1 MFNIFKIALRN
12 LMRYSRR
19 TALTVSLIVIGVVF
33 VSVFVSVS
41 GSFKNMMISQVTDSI
56 TGHVQIHRKGYMGAA
71 ETLPQNMNMKF
82 MALDRF
88 DNALKD
94 VGGVEA
100 VSERIKFGGMF
111 STFTETSNIRL
122 NGINPEQEYKVVPL
136 LPSRI
141 LEGSKELKPGSIIIP
156 RLFANS
162 MKVKL
167 GDTIVVVATNQD
179 GSVNGKQL
187 KVTGIIESATG
198 PGGRDGYVHI
208 DDAAEILRMD
218 IPEISEIAIRLKDFS
233 KLHEFEAALTKR
245 LSTEL
250 NKKGMPI
257 FDVHTWEKL
266 SPFYNIARMIDM
278 MTLFVKI
285 LLVAVVLISIL
296 NVMIMAVYERIRE
309 IGTAAAIGTRPYK
322 IMMLFLT
329 EGLLMGI
336 IGAVIGAVVS
346 IVAVYILNIQK
357 LTFNF
362 GQQKGILLSA
372 SVDYGQLAAICL
384 TVVVV
389 AVIASLQPAVKAS
402 RTEPVNA
409 LRHI

>member
-1 MFNIFKIALRN
+1 MFNIFKMALRN

-19 TALTVSLIVIGVVF
+19 TMLTVSLIVIGVVF

-41 GSFKNMMISQVTDSI
+41 GSFKNMMISQITDSM
-56 TGHVQIHRKGYMGAA
+56 TGHVQVHRRGYMGAA
-71 ETLPQNMNMKF
+71 ETLPQNMNIKLMG
-82 MALDRF
+82 LDRF
-88 DNALKD
+88 DNAMKD
-94 VGGVEA
+94 VEGVEA

-122 NGINPEQEYKVVPL
+122 NGIDPVQEYKVVPL

-141 LEGSKELKPGSIIIP
+141 LEGSKELKTGSIIIP

-162 MKVKL
+162 MKVKV
-167 GDTIVVVATNQD
+167 GDTVVVVATNRD

-208 DDAAEILRMD
+208 EDAKEILRMD
-218 IPEISEIAIRLKDFS
+218 IPEISEIAIRLKDFD

-250 NKKGMPI
+250 NKKGLPI
-257 FDVHTWEKL
+257 FDVHTWERL
-266 SPFYNIARMIDM
+266 SPFYNIARMIDL
-278 MTLFVKI
+278 MTLFVKV

-309 IGTAAAIGTRPYK
+309 IGTAAAIGTRPHK
-322 IMMLFLT
+322 IMLLFLI

-336 IGAVIGAVVS
+336 IGAATGALVS
-346 IVAVYILNIQK
+346 IAAVFIINAQK
-357 LTFNF
+357 FTFSF
-362 GQQKGILLSA
+362 GQQKEILLTA
-372 SVDYGQLAAICL
+372 SVDYRQLLAICL
-384 TVVVV
+384 TVAAV
-389 AVIASLQPAVKAS
+389 AVVASLQPAIKAS

-409 LRHI
+409 LRHV

>member
-19 TALTVSLIVIGVVF
+19 TILTVSLIVIGVVF

-41 GSFKNMMISQVTDSI
+41 GSFKNMMISQITDSM
-56 TGHVQIHRKGYMGAA
+56 TGHVQVHRKGYMGAA

-218 IPEISEIAIRLKDFS
+218 VPEISEIAIRLKDFS
-233 KLHEFEAALTKR
+233 KLHEFETALTKR

-266 SPFYNIARMIDM
+266 SPFYNVARMIDM

-285 LLVAVVLISIL
+285 LLIAVVLISIL

-346 IVAVYILNIQK
+346 IAAVYILNMQK

-362 GQQKGILLSA
+362 GQQKDILLTA
-372 SVDYGQLAAICL
+372 SVDYRQLAAICL

>member
-1 MFNIFKIALRN
+1 MYNIYKIALRN

-19 TALTVSLIVIGVVF
+19 TVLTVSLIVIGVVF

-41 GSFKNMMISQVTDSI
+41 GSFKNMMISQITDSM

-167 GDTIVVVATNQD
+167 GDTIVVVATNKD

-218 IPEISEIAIRLKDFS
+218 VPEISEIAIRLKDFS

-285 LLVAVVLISIL
+285 LLIAVVLISIL

-346 IVAVYILNIQK
+346 IAAVYILNMQK

-362 GQQKGILLSA
+362 GQQKDILLTA

-384 TVVVV
+384 TVVAV